1 MPKIWLLSTA
11 RILCM
16 KFRSFWMR
24 SWGCSLLR
32 FEVCGQTATRVECPI
47 LKMQLLW
54 NLPGNL
60 REDDLKQE
68 IGKNVNQFFRSA
80 PRSFR
85 FHPTDTMCKWT
96 SGLLVSEMSIV
107 FLKYCFKSCVEPWGD
122 SCYQTGCGFSNK
134 HSEHVPSLTIP
145 LSVHVP
151 VYPERKMT
159 FREKNTKQLFSETLD
174 SKCLV
179 DWALRSRQ
187 PSQLHRP
194 WESLTWKWP
203 GWVTTTPAGDAGS
216 VFAFPSWSVALQ
228 IRSQR
233 TGQRI

>member
-1 MPKIWLLSTA
+1 MPKTWLLSTA

-32 FEVCGQTATRVECPI
+32 FEVWETATRVECPN

-85 FHPTDTMCKWT
+85 FHPADTMCRWT

-145 LSVHVP
+145 LSVHGP
-151 VYPERKMT
+151 VYPERKRT
-159 FREKNTKQLFSETLD
+159 FREKTPNNFSLKHSTLNV
-174 SKCLV
+174 CLTE
-179 DWALRSRQ
+179 R
-187 PSQLHRP
+187 
-194 WESLTWKWP
+194 
-203 GWVTTTPAGDAGS
+203 
-216 VFAFPSWSVALQ
+216 
-228 IRSQR
+228 
-233 TGQRI
+233 

>member
-11 RILCM
+11 RIL
-16 KFRSFWMR
+16 RLLSAQI
-24 SWGCSLLR
+24 WGLWWNCNSSGMSY
-32 FEVCGQTATRVECPI
+32 FENAAALESA
-47 LKMQLLW
+47 W
-54 NLPGNL
+54 NL

-85 FHPTDTMCKWT
+85 FHPPDTMCRWT

-107 FLKYCFKSCVEPWGD
+107 FLKYCFKSCIEPWGD

-151 VYPERKMT
+151 VYPERKRT
-159 FREKNTKQLFSETLD
+159 FREKIPNNFSLKHSTLNV
-174 SKCLV
+174 CLTE
-179 DWALRSRQ
+179 R
-187 PSQLHRP
+187 
-194 WESLTWKWP
+194 
-203 GWVTTTPAGDAGS
+203 
-216 VFAFPSWSVALQ
+216 
-228 IRSQR
+228 
-233 TGQRI
+233 